1 MTYGKEHRR
10 FTRGPYKGT
19 VINNIDPLN
28 MGRLLVSVPDVLGDD
43 PCLWA
48 EPATP
53 LAGPLSGI
61 YTTVQPLSGVWVE
74 FVNGDPE
81 YPVWTGSYRG
91 SAEDQP
97 PEVALAAPGVPIIVL
112 GTPHQNAVVLNDTPG
127 PTGGVLIQHQLAS
140 GQLTQV
146 SINDSG
152 IELSLGPA
160 GPGMKITAT
169 GIELS
174 LGPGG
179 PAIEL
184 SASGITVTGKLN
196 VTGP

>member
-28 MGRLLVSVPDVLGDD
+28 MGRLLVSVPGVLGDD

-53 LAGPLSGI
+53 LAGALSGI
-61 YTTVQPLSGVWVE
+61 YTTVLPGSGVWVE
-74 FVNGDPE
+74 FQNGDPDQ
-81 YPVWTGSYRG
+81 PVWTGSFRG
-91 SAEDQP
+91 SETDEP
-97 PEVALAAPGVPIIVL
+97 PEVSMAAPGVPIIVIS
-112 GTPHQNAVVLNDTPG
+112 TPGQNTLVLNDTPG
-127 PTGGVLIQHQLAS
+127 PEGGVLIQHLQAAI
-140 GQLTQV
+140 
-146 SINDSG
+146 SINDTG
-152 IELSLGPA
+152 IELSLVPG

-169 GIELS
+169 GIELT

-179 PAIEL
+179 PGIAI
-184 SASGITVTGKLN
+184 SATGTTVTGKLN
-196 VTGP
+196 VVG